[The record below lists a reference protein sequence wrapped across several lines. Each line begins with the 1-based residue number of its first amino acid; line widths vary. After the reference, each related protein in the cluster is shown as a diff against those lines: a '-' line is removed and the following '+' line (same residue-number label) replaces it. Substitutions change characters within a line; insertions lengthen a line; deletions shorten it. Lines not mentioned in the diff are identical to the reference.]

1 MPMDPFV
8 RGVIEQYI
16 DRMFLEEEMQK
27 ARDLVAIMELPETS
41 QEVMALGVFL
51 GTVYSYANEHF
62 LKMYNRYPDDS
73 ELEEYRLIMQN
84 RAREF
89 KSKFQLEPQ
98 IQEPMEP
105 KEASEDESEGTGEE
119 GQEEEKKFSFD
130 SKADKEPVTTILG
143 IPIRE

>member
-1 MPMDPFV
+1 MDPFV

-16 DRMFLEEEMQK
+16 DRMLLEDEMQK
-27 ARDLVAIMELPETS
+27 ARDLVAIMDFPETS
-41 QEVMALGVFL
+41 QEEMALGVFL

-73 ELEEYRLIMQN
+73 ELDEYRLIMQS
-84 RAREF
+84 RALEF

-105 KEASEDESEGTGEE
+105 EETSEDEHDETANEP
-119 GQEEEKKFSFD
+119 QEEDEKFSFD

>member
-1 MPMDPFV
+1 MDPFV

-27 ARDLVAIMELPETS
+27 ARDLVAIMDLPETS

-105 KEASEDESEGTGEE
+105 EEASEDESEGTGEE
-119 GQEEEKKFSFD
+119 GQEEEKRFSFD

>member
-1 MPMDPFV
+1 MDPFV

-16 DRMFLEEEMQK
+16 DRMLLEDEMQK
-27 ARDLVAIMELPETS
+27 VRDLVAIMDLPETS
-41 QEVMALGVFL
+41 QEEMALGVFL

-62 LKMYNRYPDDS
+62 LKTYNRYPDDS

-84 RAREF
+84 RAQEF

-98 IQEPMEP
+98 IQEPVEP
-105 KEASEDESEGTGEE
+105 EEISEEEPEVITKEP
-119 GQEEEKKFSFD
+119 QEEDKFSFD

>member
-1 MPMDPFV
+1 
-8 RGVIEQYI
+8 
-16 DRMFLEEEMQK
+16 
-27 ARDLVAIMELPETS
+27 
-41 QEVMALGVFL
+41 MALGVFL

-84 RAREF
+84 RATEF
-89 KSKFQLEPQ
+89 KSKFQLEPKT
-98 IQEPMEP
+98 QEPVEP
-105 KEASEDESEGTGEE
+105 EETSEDEPEE
-119 GQEEEKKFSFD
+119 TTEEPQKEDKKFSFD